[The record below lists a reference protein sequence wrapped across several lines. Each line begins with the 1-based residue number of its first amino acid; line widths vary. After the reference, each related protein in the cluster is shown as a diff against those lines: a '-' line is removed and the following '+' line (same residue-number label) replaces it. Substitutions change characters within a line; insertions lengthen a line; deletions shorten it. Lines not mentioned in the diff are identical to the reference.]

1 MARAKVVT
9 GVEAFGRVAQ
19 PGYCTGLLSRGSPVR
34 IRPRP
39 FTMFLDGPVGRLS
52 IRHHGP
58 EDGPPVLVLHPHP
71 KYGGTKG
78 TRLIY
83 RLCQALA
90 DEGFRATRFDFRGA
104 GDSEGAFD
112 GGRGETEDA
121 LFVWDHLKAERGRDP
136 IVIGFSFG
144 AGVAVRVA
152 GKRPAPALICIAP
165 PAHVRDSDLDPV
177 REGGLVSCPAHVVVG
192 SEDELV
198 APADAH
204 AVAQALGAPCTELPG
219 ADHFLTPTHHDRC
232 VDTVMAAL
240 QGLL

>member
-1 MARAKVVT
+1 
-9 GVEAFGRVAQ
+9 
-19 PGYCTGLLSRGSPVR
+19 
-34 IRPRP
+34 
-39 FTMFLDGPVGRLS
+39 MFLNGPAGRLS
-52 IRHHGP
+52 IRHHGS
-58 EDGPPVLVLHPHP
+58 DGGRPVLVLHPHP

-83 RLCQALA
+83 RLCKALA
-90 DEGFRATRFDFRGA
+90 DAGFHATRFDFRGA

-121 LFVWDHLKAERGRDP
+121 LFVWDHLEKTHGEPP

-144 AGVAVRVA
+144 GGVAVRVA
-152 GKRPAPALICIAP
+152 GKRPAPALVGIAP

-177 REGGLVSCPAHVVVG
+177 REAGFVTCPAHIIVG
-192 SEDELV
+192 SDDELV

-204 AVAQALGAPCTELPG
+204 AVAEALGAPCTELEG

-232 VDTVMAAL
+232 IDAVMSAL

>member
-1 MARAKVVT
+1 
-9 GVEAFGRVAQ
+9 
-19 PGYCTGLLSRGSPVR
+19 
-34 IRPRP
+34 
-39 FTMFLDGPVGRLS
+39 MFLDGPAGRLS
-52 IRHHGP
+52 IRHHGA
-58 EDGPPVLVLHPHP
+58 DGRPVLVLHPHP

-90 DEGFRATRFDFRGA
+90 DEGFHATRFDFRGA

-121 LFVWDHLKAERGRDP
+121 LFVWDHLADQHGQPP

-144 AGVAVRVA
+144 GGVAVRVA
-152 GKRPAPALICIAP
+152 SKRPVPALVCIAP
-165 PAHVRDSDLDPV
+165 PPHVRDSDLDPV
-177 REGGLVSCPAHVVVG
+177 REGGLVEAPAFVVVG

-198 APADAH
+198 APEDAG
-204 AVAQALGAPCTELPG
+204 AVADALGARFEELDG
-219 ADHFLTPTHHDRC
+219 ADHFLTPDHHDRC
-232 VDTVMAAL
+232 IQAVLAGL